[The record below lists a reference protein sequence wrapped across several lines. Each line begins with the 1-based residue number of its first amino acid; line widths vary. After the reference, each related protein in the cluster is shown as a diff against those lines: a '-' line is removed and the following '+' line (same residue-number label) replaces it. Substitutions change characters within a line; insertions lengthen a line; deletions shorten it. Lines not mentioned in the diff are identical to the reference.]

1 MEDNAVTVPPQTV
14 MQGPNGA
21 FVYVLDDNDTAHRR
35 DVAVAQTQQ
44 GYSVIANGLEAG
56 DRVVVEG
63 QYRLTEGAK
72 ARTGEAQPGSV
83 AQKSAP

>member
-1 MEDNAVTVPPQTV
+1 MPAL
-14 MQGPNGA
+14 
-21 FVYVLDDNDTAHRR
+21 VYRR
-35 DVAVAQTQQ
+35 DVAVVATQQ